1 VVARPSQTSP
11 DAIAALKCGNQTQR
25 DTVRRN
31 HAAWHAEGWGRCRF
45 AGPQT
50 HLRLCLGNAANSP
63 DSEVES
69 ESWPRTPFARAGV
82 LVAAIGSA
90 PGLPRRL
97 PASCHALRV
106 IYYTDDLAAVREN
119 MLDGFFVGWPRRPSA
134 GQHLAV
140 LRGSYRSVVAIDDAE
155 DRVAGFVNMISDGV
169 LTAFIPW
176 LEVLPAYQGQ
186 GIGSELMCR
195 ILDGTDRFYSVDLVC
210 DAELIPYY
218 ERFGMR
224 GLTSAMLRHAAA
236 LEDPS
241 FGA

>member
-1 VVARPSQTSP
+1 MHGMQKAGVAVVLPP
-11 DAIAALKCGNQTQR
+11 LKLICG
-25 DTVRRN
+25 
-31 HAAWHAEGWGRCRF
+31 
-45 AGPQT
+45 
-50 HLRLCLGNAANSP
+50 LGLDNAAHSP
-63 DSEVES
+63 DSEMES
-69 ESWPRTPFARAGV
+69 ESWPRAPFARAGV
-82 LVAAIGSA
+82 LAAIGSA

-119 MLDGFFVGWPRRPSA
+119 MLDGFFAGWPRRPSA

-186 GIGSELMCR
+186 GIGSELMRR

-224 GLTSAMLRHAAA
+224 GLTSAMLRHPAA
-236 LEDPS
+236 LDDPS

>member
-1 VVARPSQTSP
+1 MQRAGVAVVLPV
-11 DAIAALKCGNQTQR
+11 LKLICGL
-25 DTVRRN
+25 
-31 HAAWHAEGWGRCRF
+31 G
-45 AGPQT
+45 
-50 HLRLCLGNAANSP
+50 LGNMANP
-63 DSEVES
+63 PGSEVES
-69 ESWPRTPFARAGV
+69 GSWPRAPFARAGV

-90 PGLPRRL
+90 AGLPRRL
-97 PASCHALRV
+97 QASCHALRV

-186 GIGSELMCR
+186 GIGSELMRR

-224 GLTSAMLRHAAA
+224 GLTSAMLRHPAA
-236 LEDPS
+236 LDDPS
-241 FGA
+241 LGA